1 MMDLQDLRR
10 QIDKIDNDLVR
21 LFQERMDMSA
31 EIAKF
36 KQEHNVPIYD
46 PAWERQKLYDISLK
60 VKEGRVAYV
69 TALYSLLFELSRA
82 DQERL
87 LRPESALADRIRGA
101 IQATE
106 WIFPARTTVAC
117 QGAEGAYSHLA
128 AEKLFS
134 LPSILYFNTFE
145 AVFSAVDSG
154 LCAYGVLPLENST
167 AGSINQVY
175 DLMMR
180 YPFSIVRSV
189 RLKIDHCLLTKKNI
203 ELGAVK
209 EIFSHEQA
217 IAQCAGYLKNLGCKV
232 TVCENTAIAA
242 KMVAESPRN
251 DVAALS
257 SRNCA
262 SLYGLHRLAE
272 SVQDQGNNY
281 TRFICVSKSLAIYPG
296 ADKTSLMLT
305 IPHKPGSLYHIL
317 SRFYIHG
324 INLIKLESRP
334 IPNRDFEF
342 MFYFD
347 LETSVYS
354 PSLIQ
359 ALRELNYLCD
369 EFYYLGSYS
378 EVV

>member
-1 MMDLQDLRR
+1 MVDLQELRQRIDEIDNGLVDLFQQRMDL
-10 QIDKIDNDLVR
+10 
-21 LFQERMDMSA
+21 SA
-31 EIAKF
+31 EIARYKRER
-36 KQEHNVPIYD
+36 KLPIHD
-46 PAWERQKLYDISLK
+46 PARERQKLYDLSGT
-60 VKEGRVAYV
+60 VREGREAYV

-82 DQERL
+82 DQEKAL
-87 LRPESALADRIRGA
+87 HPESALADKIQDAIRD
-101 IQATE
+101 TE
-106 WIFPARTTVAC
+106 WSFPTRTMVAC
-117 QGAEGAYSHLA
+117 QGTEGSYSQLA
-128 AEKLFS
+128 AEKLFT
-134 LPSILYFNTFE
+134 LPSIMYLNTFDG
-145 AVFSAVDSG
+145 VFSAVENG
-154 LCAYGVLPLENST
+154 LCSYGVLPLENST

-180 YPFSIVRSV
+180 YPYSIVRSA
-189 RLKIDHCLLTKKNI
+189 RLKIDHCLLAKQGVQ
-203 ELGAVK
+203 LSSVK
-209 EIFSHEQA
+209 EVYTHEQA
-217 IAQCAGYLKNLGCKV
+217 TAQCAGYLKTLGCKV

-242 KMVAESPRN
+242 RMVAESPRG

-262 SLYGLHRLAE
+262 ALYGLQRLAE

-281 TRFICVSKSLAIYPG
+281 TRFICVSKNLAIYPG

-324 INLIKLESRP
+324 VNLIKLESRP

-347 LETSVYS
+347 LEIPVYS
-354 PSLIQ
+354 PSLIHV
-359 ALRELNYLCD
+359 LRELNDLCD
-369 EFYYLGSYS
+369 EFYYLGSYM

>member
-1 MMDLQDLRR
+1 MELKDLRK
-10 QIDKIDNDLVR
+10 QIDEIDEGLVH
-21 LFQERMDMSA
+21 LFQQRMDVSA
-31 EIAKF
+31 EIARY
-36 KQEHNVPIYD
+36 KQQNSLPVHA
-46 PAWERQKLYDISLK
+46 PAREREKLYDISLK
-60 VKEGRVAYV
+60 VKEGREAYI
-69 TALYSLLFELSRA
+69 TALYSLMFELSRA
-82 DQERL
+82 DQERIL
-87 LRPESALADRIRGA
+87 SPECELTDKIQGA
-101 IQATE
+101 IRDTE
-106 WIFPARTTVAC
+106 WIFPSRTVVAC
-117 QGAEGAYSHLA
+117 QGTEGAYSQFA
-128 AEKLFS
+128 AEKLFA

-145 AVFSAVDSG
+145 GVFSAVDSG
-154 LCAYGVLPLENST
+154 LCQYGVLPLENST

-189 RLKIDHCLLTKKNI
+189 RLKIDHCLLAKEKMEQSSI
-203 ELGAVK
+203 K

-217 IAQCAGYLKNLGCKV
+217 IAQCAGLIKSLGCKV
-232 TVCENTAIAA
+232 TVCENTAEAA

-262 SLYGLHRLAE
+262 ALYGLTRLAE

-305 IPHKPGSLYHIL
+305 VPHKPGSLYHIL

-334 IPNRDFEF
+334 IPTRDFEF

-347 LETSVYS
+347 LETPVYS
-354 PSLIQ
+354 PAFMQ
-359 ALRELNYLCD
+359 VLRELNDLCD
-369 EFYYLGSYS
+369 EFHYLGSYS
-378 EVV
+378 EMV

>member
-1 MMDLQDLRR
+1 MDLRELRGR
-10 QIDKIDNDLVR
+10 IDEIDDGLVD
-21 LFQERMDMSA
+21 LFQRRMDVSA
-31 EIAKF
+31 EIALHKR
-36 KQEHNVPIYD
+36 QNNLPVYD
-46 PAWERQKLYDISLK
+46 PARERQKLYDLSGK
-60 VKEGRVAYV
+60 AGESREAYI
-69 TALYSLLFELSRA
+69 TALYSLIFELSRA
-82 DQERL
+82 DQERIL
-87 LRPESALADRIRGA
+87 NPASALADRIRGA
-101 IQATE
+101 IQDTE
-106 WIFPARTTVAC
+106 WTFPARTVVAC
-117 QGAEGAYSHLA
+117 QGTEGAYSQLA
-128 AEKLFS
+128 AEKLFK
-134 LPSILYFNTFE
+134 LPSIMYFGSFDG
-145 AVFSAVDSG
+145 VFSAVESG
-154 LCAYGVLPLENST
+154 LCSYGVLPLENST

-180 YPFSIVRSV
+180 YPFSIVRSA
-189 RLKIDHCLLTKKNI
+189 RLKIDHCLLAGEGV
-203 ELGAVK
+203 ELSSVK
-209 EIFSHEQA
+209 EIYSHEQA
-217 IAQCAGYLKNLGCKV
+217 SAQCAGYLKALGFKV
-232 TVCENTAIAA
+232 TVCENTAVAA
-242 KMVAESPRN
+242 KMVAESPRG
-251 DVAALS
+251 DIAALS

-262 SLYGLHRLAE
+262 ALYGLHRLAD

-347 LETSVYS
+347 LETPVYS
-354 PSLIQ
+354 QSLIQ
-359 ALRELNYLCD
+359 ALRELNDLCD

>member
-1 MMDLQDLRR
+1 MDLQNLRG
-10 QIDKIDNDLVR
+10 QIDKIDDELIR
-21 LFQERMDMSA
+21 LFEQRMDVST
-31 EIAKF
+31 EIAQYK
-36 KQEHNVPIYD
+36 KQHNIPVYD
-46 PAWERQKLYDISLK
+46 PERERQKLYDITGK
-60 VKEGRVAYV
+60 AGEKRTAYI
-69 TALYSLLFELSRA
+69 TALYSLMFELSRTE
-82 DQERL
+82 QERIL
-87 LRPESALADRIRGA
+87 HPESELADK
-101 IQATE
+101 IQGSVRETE
-106 WIFPARTTVAC
+106 WIFPERTTVAC
-117 QGAEGAYSHLA
+117 QGIEGAYSQLA
-128 AEKLFS
+128 AEKLFA

-145 AVFSAVDSG
+145 SVFNAVDSG
-154 LCAYGVLPLENST
+154 LCSYGVLPLENST

-189 RLKIDHCLLTKKNI
+189 RLKIDHCLLAKEGI
-203 ELGAVK
+203 EISSVK

-217 IAQCAGYLKNLGCKV
+217 VAQCAGYLKTLGCKV
-232 TVCENTAIAA
+232 TVCENTAAAA
-242 KMVAESPRN
+242 KMVADSTRN

-262 SLYGLHRLAE
+262 ALYGLRRLAE
-272 SVQDQGNNY
+272 AVQDRGNNY

-324 INLIKLESRP
+324 INLIKIESRP

-347 LETSVYS
+347 IETSVYS
-354 PSLIQ
+354 TELMQ
-359 ALRELNYLCD
+359 ALRELQDLCD

>member
-1 MMDLQDLRR
+1 MDLQDLRR
-10 QIDKIDNDLVR
+10 QIDEVDDDLVR
-21 LFQERMDMSA
+21 LFQKRMDVSA
-31 EIAKF
+31 EIARY
-36 KQEHNVPIYD
+36 KQQNNIPVYD
-46 PAWERQKLYDISLK
+46 PQRERQKLYDLSFK
-60 VKEGRVAYV
+60 VKEGREASVV
-69 TALYSLLFELSRA
+69 ALYSLLFELSRSE
-82 DQERL
+82 QQRIL
-87 LRPESALADRIRGA
+87 NPESALVDKIQNA
-101 IQATE
+101 IKDTE
-106 WIFPARTTVAC
+106 WMFPARTVVAC
-117 QGAEGAYSHLA
+117 QGTEGSYSQLA
-128 AEKLFS
+128 TGKLFS

-145 AVFSAVDSG
+145 GVFSAVDSG
-154 LCAYGVLPLENST
+154 LCPYGILPLENST

-189 RLKIDHCLLTKKNI
+189 RLKIDHCLLAKKGV
-203 ELGAVK
+203 ELPAIK
-209 EIFSHEQA
+209 EILSHEQA
-217 IAQCAGYLKNLGCKV
+217 IAQCAGFLKNLVCKV

-242 KMVAESPRN
+242 KMVADSDRS
-251 DVAALS
+251 DIAALS

-262 SLYGLHRLAE
+262 ALYELNRLAE

-305 IPHKPGSLYHIL
+305 AAHKPGSLYRIL
-317 SRFYIHG
+317 ACFHIHG

-347 LETSVYS
+347 LETPVYS
-354 PSLIQ
+354 NALMQ
-359 ALRELNYLCD
+359 ALRELQDLCED
-369 EFYYLGSYS
+369 FYYLGSYT